1 MRFEMDELARW
12 WADVWQWMVRAGD
25 RVLSLEASDPL
36 LLAGIGA
43 AVVVLLLLAWLL
55 ALRRN
60 ATLTRRLTA
69 TEIELEALRAS
80 YDEEVRW
87 RLAADKVFGRQSDPS
102 AIGAGPPVGAGPAVP
117 VAPAVPAAPVTQEQ
131 RQ

>member
-1 MRFEMDELARW
+1 
-12 WADVWQWMVRAGD
+12 
-25 RVLSLEASDPL
+25 
-36 LLAGIGA
+36 
-43 AVVVLLLLAWLL
+43 LLAWLL

-87 RLAADKVFGRQSDPS
+87 RLAADKVFGRQSNPS
-102 AIGAGPPVGAGPAVP
+102 AAAVGLPVGAVPAV
-117 VAPAVPAAPVTQEQ
+117 PAVPAAPVTQEQ